1 MRTFNIDLWQ
11 TLREKTKPVGG
22 ASNSLLNGNVF
33 FGIAPAQ
40 TATPYCVMHVLDS
53 GNDVN
58 SQTLC
63 KKDENYNSVGISDI
77 QFSIYATNDMA
88 IDEIAQELN
97 KLIDSLQN
105 LTEYRIISLSVNE
118 QKMLQVLQ
126 MKQAWALP
134 NTALSTKTFNCCKNY
149 NLGL

>member
-105 LTEYRIISLSVNE
+105 LTEYRIISSVRQRTKNASSFTNE
-118 QKMLQVLQ
+118 TGMGFTEYSFK
-126 MKQAWALP
+126 
-134 NTALSTKTFNCCKNY
+134 Y
-149 NLGL
+149 ENL